1 MKPAAVALVWMGIV
15 LGVSFLATPVK
26 FAAPSLSLPTA
37 LEIGRVTF
45 HLLARVE
52 WVLAVGLIVTTRFSG
67 LRLPWSAFLVFA
79 IVVLESLWLLPAL
92 AARSDVIIA
101 GGSLPPSSLHQMF
114 IAGKAVECLALGH
127 AAFVLSRPVA

>member
-1 MKPAAVALVWMGIV
+1 MGIV

-52 WVLAVGLIVTTRFSG
+52 WVLALGLIVTTRLSG

-79 IVVLESLWLLPAL
+79 IVALESLWLLPAL
-92 AARSDVIIA
+92 AARSDVVIA
-101 GGSLPPSSLHQMF
+101 GGSLPPSSLHRLF
-114 IAGKAVECLALGH
+114 IAGKVVECLALGH
-127 AAFVLSRPVA
+127 AAFFLSRRVE